1 MTAYTD
7 LRQQMNGQAPP
18 RLLPNAVTAEHG
30 LLGAVL
36 RDNRLFAPSRLSPEH
51 FFQAAYGRI
60 WAAMRSLIGDGRVA
74 DVATLAPLLQQDA
87 DLQAR
92 RRRKMSHRTCR

>member
-7 LRQQMNGQAPP
+7 LRQQMNGRAPP

-36 RDNRLFAPSRLSPEH
+36 RDNRLFAPLSPE
-51 FFQAAYGRI
+51 
-60 WAAMRSLIGDGRVA
+60 S
-74 DVATLAPLLQQDA
+74 
-87 DLQAR
+87 
-92 RRRKMSHRTCR
+92 